1 MAFGVILVTGSL
13 SHQEGYA
20 AGFRADRR
28 CRIVAVTDEAG
39 VDARRRGLNQ
49 KLAGELSVPYVENL
63 DDALGRPDVD
73 LVSICTEH
81 HRQGRVA
88 IRCAEAGRHIYIDK
102 PMAGNL
108 EEARRLDRLVRE
120 KKLRSQMFT
129 QIHYGPAQ
137 RARRLLQSGSIGRL
151 QAIHCD
157 LHFAK
162 GYPAGFALEPRGE
175 NPKPELFVVPEAK
188 REMFNI
194 AVYPLAF
201 IRWVTRRAGFRK
213 VRAVTA
219 NYFFETNRRH
229 DLEDF
234 AVMALTMEGGV
245 TATISS
251 GRTGWRSHPGG
262 GHHLIRLIGD
272 RGSQVVDGSATRG
285 ELSTADGCA
294 WSTPEENPS
303 DPLGFWASTD
313 QRKTGGTEWF
323 LSSAGARSDQSM
335 FLDCLEHGREAE
347 CTVSDGLH
355 VLEALLGGYRSA
367 ASGDVVRLPLA

>member
-1 MAFGVILVTGSL
+1 MLVTGSM

-20 AGFRADRR
+20 AGFRADKR
-28 CRIVAVTDEAG
+28 CRIVGVSDEAG

-49 KLAGELSVPYVENL
+49 KLAGELGVPHIESL
-63 DDALGRPDVD
+63 DDALARRDVD

-88 IRCAEAGRHIYIDK
+88 IRCAEAGKHIYIDK
-102 PMAGNL
+102 PIAGSL
-108 EEARRLDRLVRE
+108 EEARRLNRLVRE

-137 RARRLLQSGSIGRL
+137 RARRLLQSGTVGRL

-162 GYPAGFALEPRGE
+162 GYAAGFALSEPRRE
-175 NPKPELFVVPEAK
+175 NPQPNLFLVPEAK

-201 IRWVTRRAGFRK
+201 IRWVTRTGFRN

-229 DLEDF
+229 DFEDF
-234 AVMALTMEGGV
+234 AVLALTMEGGV

-262 GHHLIRLIGD
+262 GHHLIRLCGD
-272 RGSQVVDGSATRG
+272 RGSEVVDGSATRG
-285 ELSTADGCA
+285 ELSTASGCS
-294 WSTPEENPS
+294 WSTPEENPE

-313 QRKTGGTEWF
+313 QRKSGGTEWF
-323 LSSAGARSDQSM
+323 FNSAGARSDQGT

-355 VLEALLGGYRSA
+355 VLEALLAGYRSA